1 MIKYEADV
9 EGISVMVSALKSV
22 DPKLVTLLR
31 RELKSTATSVSSLIS
46 GSITRQGAPLS
57 GMIKPNVTIKRKEGE
72 WGGAVAKVKTSFAGN
87 RRRDITP
94 LIYIEMLSPQGKPG
108 YSIVE
113 AAGHRN
119 PFGLTP
125 QGAHFIAMINERR
138 GVLKGKGG
146 NRIAWRFFVQHKK
159 TLNRAAL
166 QIIDK
171 YSVRL
176 SEELNK

>member
-1 MIKYEADV
+1 MIRVEADV
-9 EGISVMVSALKSV
+9 EGISYMVSALKSI

-31 RELKSTATSVSSLIS
+31 RELKSTATSVSSAIA

-57 GMIKPNVTIKRKEGE
+57 GMIKPNATVKRKEDE

-87 RRRDITP
+87 RQRDITP
-94 LIYIEMLSPQGKPG
+94 LVYIEMLSPTGKPG

-119 PFGLTP
+119 PHGVTP
-125 QGAHFIAMINERR
+125 QGAHFIAMINQRR
-138 GVLKGKGG
+138 GVLRGKGG

-159 TLNRAAL
+159 TLNAAAV

-171 YSVRL
+171 YSTRL